1 MTSYK
6 PIPLY
11 DEIVWNL
18 ITEACHILL
27 LAPSGA
33 GKSML
38 LSYLAGMVLKRGHN
52 LLLIDAKKTAF
63 GETYK
68 SIGVPVA
75 SDVDEIIKMLTELVE
90 SMEDDYNNYF
100 SSDDI
105 SLDTNFATLKLPA
118 HVLIFDEVLSALE
131 SGDKKQKAEM
141 ERLLKLLALKGRMA
155 GYIIVLTSQRLL
167 ATDLPKAVTEQCQ
180 TRIIMGANVSDELF
194 HVATGVYKK
203 DIVTNYD
210 GGVGKGYILTP
221 KNGLT
226 AFKAPYMDFSNVD
239 FRNLMYE
246 LRKEGAS
253 YGPSY

>member
-18 ITEACHILL
+18 ITESCHILL
-27 LAPSGA
+27 LALSGA
-33 GKSML
+33 GKSMF

-52 LLLIDAKKTAF
+52 LLMIDAKKTAL

-75 SDVDEIIKMLTELVE
+75 SETNEIIKILTELVE
-90 SMEDDYNNYF
+90 AMEDDYKNYF
-100 SSDDI
+100 SSDEV
-105 SLDTNFATLKLPA
+105 SLDTNFATPHLPA

-131 SGDKKQKAEM
+131 SGDKKQKTEM
-141 ERLLKLLALKGRMA
+141 ERLLKLLALNGRMA
-155 GYIIVLTSQRLL
+155 GYIVVLTSQRLL
-167 ATDLPKAVTEQCQ
+167 ATDLPKSVTEQCQ

-194 HVATGVYKK
+194 HVAMGVYKK
-203 DIVTNYD
+203 DIVTDYD
-210 GGVGKGYILTP
+210 GDVGKGYILTP

-226 AFKAPYMDFSNVD
+226 AFKAPYMDFSNID
-239 FRNLMYE
+239 FRSLMYE
-246 LRKEGAS
+246 LRKGGAT

>member
-1 MTSYK
+1 MISYK

-11 DEIVWNL
+11 DKVVWDL
-18 ITEACHILL
+18 TTEGCHTLL

-68 SIGVPVA
+68 SIGIPVA
-75 SDVDEIIKMLTELVE
+75 SNVNEIIKMLTELVE
-90 SMEDDYNNYF
+90 SMEDDYKNHF
-100 SSDDI
+100 STEKI
-105 SLDTNFATLKLPA
+105 SLDTNFAKLKLPA

-131 SGDKKQKAEM
+131 SGDKKQKVEM

-180 TRIIMGANVSDELF
+180 TRIIMGANVSEELF
-194 HVATGVYKK
+194 HIATGAYKK
-203 DIVTNYD
+203 DIVTGYD
-210 GGVGKGYILTP
+210 GDVGKGYILTP

-226 AFKAPYMDFSNVD
+226 TFIAPFMNFSNID

-246 LRKEGAS
+246 LKKRGAI